1 MLVSRDAP
9 PRLWRAA
16 FLVALV
22 PAGLCAA
29 LGSLRAPLWLDE
41 ILYYYLQDDLA
52 LRAAEIGRPAS
63 RIAPYFSNFFF
74 CDLQRLAQKALGTI
88 GLTIRSEPEAVL
100 RILPLASFVGACL
113 VLWASFR
120 RSSGPVDAL
129 LGTLVFSSMPLVL
142 YYGFE
147 ARVYA
152 FTAFLVVVLLAALE
166 RLPERLGPR
175 HVVAFAAL
183 GLVTAHSQLWTVCL
197 FAVLAADAGLRL
209 VSTRK
214 AGSDVLARLAASLP
228 ALALIASEYLYMKAT
243 DPGRPVYPP
252 FLPQPVGFTLYELLV
267 SNFSGPLHLQYVVLR
282 RHEGGEVL
290 AFCGAALLGGLI
302 AFAWRSGVSPRRRA
316 IGVAVAA
323 LGLCATIAITLGFF
337 QHARYHLPLLAA
349 LMLAIGP
356 PRTTLARGL
365 SAALILLNMLLLP
378 DLIEETDR
386 KSDGRRLAGYVAWR
400 FPDRAAGLIFQNV
413 VTGGYQLPTHSIATD
428 FYLNVLHPERPAVPL
443 YEFPGLEHINGRRGV
458 YDLFAAGP
466 EGLERIMK
474 STPEAWDR
482 VLEEAP
488 PNLVLV
494 HPVWGVPGSQ
504 EQVSALIRTLEAG
517 RTRRRTA
524 TFAMNGFP
532 HLFAVEFT
540 AVEPKPPPPASR

>member
-1 MLVSRDAP
+1 
-9 PRLWRAA
+9 
-16 FLVALV
+16 
-22 PAGLCAA
+22 LCAA

-63 RIAPYFSNFFF
+63 GIAPYFSNFFF
-74 CDLQRLAQKALGTI
+74 CDLQRLAQAAFGTI
-88 GLTIRSEPEAVL
+88 GLTIRREPEAVL

-113 VLWASFR
+113 LLWSSFR

-152 FTAFLVVVLLAALE
+152 FTAFLVVVLLGALE
-166 RLPERLGPR
+166 RLPEPFRAR
-175 HVVAFAAL
+175 HAVALAAL

-209 VSTRK
+209 VFTRK
-214 AGSDVLARLAASLP
+214 AASDVLARLAASLP

-243 DPGRPVYPP
+243 DPGGPVYPP

-267 SNFSGPLHLQYVVLR
+267 SGFSGPLHLQYVVLR
-282 RHEGGEVL
+282 RHEFGEAL
-290 AFCGAALLGGLI
+290 AFCGAALLAGLVV
-302 AFAWRSGVSPRRRA
+302 FAWRSGGAPRRRA
-316 IGVAVAA
+316 IGVALAA
-323 LGLCATIAITLGFF
+323 LGLCAAIAVTLGFF

-349 LMLAIGP
+349 LLFAIGP
-356 PRTTLARGL
+356 PRSSLARGF
-365 SAALILLNMLLLP
+365 SGALILLNLLLLP
-378 DLIEETDR
+378 DVIEETDR
-386 KSDGRRLAGYVAWR
+386 KSDGRRLAAYVEWR

-428 FYLNVLHPERPAVPL
+428 FYLNVLHPERPAVPI
-443 YEFPGLEHINGRRGV
+443 YEFPGLERVNGRRGV

-466 EGLERIMK
+466 EGLERVLK
-474 STPEAWDR
+474 STPEAWGRALAD
-482 VLEEAP
+482 AP
-488 PNLVLV
+488 PNLLLV
-494 HPVWGVPGSQ
+494 HPVWGIRGSQ
-504 EQVSALIRTLEAG
+504 EQVSALIRALEAG
-517 RTRRRTA
+517 TTRRRTA

-532 HLFAVEFT
+532 HLFVVEFT
-540 AVEPKPPPPASR
+540 GVVPKPLPPASR